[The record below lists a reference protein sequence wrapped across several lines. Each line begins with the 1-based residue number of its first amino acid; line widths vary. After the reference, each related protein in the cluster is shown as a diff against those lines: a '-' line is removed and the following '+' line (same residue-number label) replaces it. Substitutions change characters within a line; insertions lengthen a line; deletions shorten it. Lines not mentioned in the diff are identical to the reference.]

1 MRPSKAQMAVG
12 VASLRLLSF
21 PTRMKGIRNWGWDDN
36 QRLLMWHHLR
46 LSVVGL
52 LLVALT

>member
-1 MRPSKAQMAVG
+1 MRPSEAQMAVG